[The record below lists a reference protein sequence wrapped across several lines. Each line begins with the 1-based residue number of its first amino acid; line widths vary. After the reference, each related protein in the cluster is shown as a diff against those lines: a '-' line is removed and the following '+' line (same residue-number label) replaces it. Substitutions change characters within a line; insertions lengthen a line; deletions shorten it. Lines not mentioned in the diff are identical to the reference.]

1 MRRYGYLADN
11 KNGVTMAHAGEDPP
25 DQPASS
31 QIRILRRN
39 GLASPTRATACRFPD
54 AERGGG
60 TALPGEAPIGTAL
73 AEAPLAEAARVEAA
87 LRAGAALAGA
97 APAGAAPAEAV
108 PGGDG
113 GPGRPAPWF
122 TRLRKHPLAAHLV
135 LLAGY
140 LITGLAVTWPRVT
153 YLAGRLPATRDAGGY
168 VWDFWWVARQVS
180 HLSSPWS
187 TRSLAA
193 PVGSDLSYH
202 TLMPLPGLVMTPVT
216 LAFGPSLTYNLLSI
230 LCPGLLCYVMYRAA
244 RLWLPTQLGAIAAG
258 GFFGLSAI
266 LTWRSWYQVNLAL
279 GALFLP
285 MALEAAVRLRRQ
297 PGRRQAII
305 LGAVLGA
312 AVLTDQE
319 SAVLTTIVAALVLV
333 PWLAWHP
340 SIARLRATAQAGLA
354 GLIVGS
360 PQFIVMIMQAPANRS
375 LASRAG
381 LLDVNYVASGA
392 ALQQL
397 FAPSPRL
404 ADYGLT
410 SVSRYYHH
418 GPFSIVIVTFGVVLT
433 ALALFGIAVSWRRRH
448 ARSLAL
454 LWLACA
460 LLSLGSALWV
470 GGHRYIPVA
479 EVVHGVRLSM
489 IMPFTWFVRI
499 PGLAT
504 FREANRFTELA
515 LIPMVLLAGTA
526 VEWLRTHIKAG
537 LIPILAL
544 ALLETGWSGNP
555 DIGAMPTALPALDSP
570 IAAQHTKS
578 IVVDLPFGIRGG
590 MPVIGDGFSPETMV
604 LPTADGHP
612 LADALISRIPASTLT
627 GIERRPFYA
636 VLLRAQGGHIHTS
649 ATEFTQ
655 ARANARQMDIGWV
668 LVWRQQP
675 AVLRALRLTGFRRAY
690 EADGVLVYRPAHD
703 VRASRAIRPLATTAV
718 RSAAVDWR

>member
-1 MRRYGYLADN
+1 
-11 KNGVTMAHAGEDPP
+11 MAHAGEDPP
-25 DQPASS
+25 DQPASG
-31 QIRILRRN
+31 QISTLRRN
-39 GLASPTRATACRFPD
+39 GLTSPTRETASRFPD
-54 AERGGG
+54 A
-60 TALPGEAPIGTAL
+60 AL
-73 AEAPLAEAARVEAA
+73 AGGAA
-87 LRAGAALAGA
+87 LAGAALAGA
-97 APAGAAPAEAV
+97 VLAGAVLAEAV

-113 GPGRPAPWF
+113 GPGAPAPWL

-140 LITGLAVTWPRVT
+140 LITGFAVTWPRVT
-153 YLAGRLPATRDAGGY
+153 YLAGRLPATRDAGSY
-168 VWDFWWVARQVS
+168 VWDFWWVARQIS

-187 TRSLAA
+187 TRYLAA

-202 TLMPLPGLVMTPVT
+202 TLMPLPGLVMTPIT

-230 LCPGLLCYVMYRAA
+230 LGPGLLCYVMYRAA
-244 RLWLPTQLGAIAAG
+244 RLWLPTHLGAIAAG

-266 LTWRSWYQVNLAL
+266 LTWRSWYEVNLAL

-285 MALEAAVRLRRQ
+285 MTLEAAVRLRRQ

-319 SAVLTTIVAALVLV
+319 SAVLATIVAALVLA

-340 SIARLRATAQAGLA
+340 SAARLRATALAALA
-354 GLIVGS
+354 GLLAGS
-360 PQFIVMIMQAPANRS
+360 PQFIVMTMQASANRG

-418 GPFSIVIVTFGVVLT
+418 GPYSIVIVTFGVGLT

-470 GGHRYIPVA
+470 GSHRYIPVA
-479 EVVHGVRLSM
+479 EAVHGVRLSM

-515 LIPMVLLAGTA
+515 LVPMVLLAGAA

-555 DIGAMPTALPALDSP
+555 GIGTMPTALPALDGP

-590 MPVIGDGFSPETMV
+590 LPVIGDGFSPETMV

-636 VLLRAQGGHIHTS
+636 ALLHAQGGQIQTT
-649 ATEFTQ
+649 ATEFAQ
-655 ARANARQMDIGWV
+655 ARANARQMNIGWV
-668 LVWRQQP
+668 LVWRQQT
-675 AVLRALRLTGFRRAY
+675 AVLRVLRLTGFRRAY

-703 VRASRAIRPLATTAV
+703 VRASPATQSPATAAA

>member
-1 MRRYGYLADN
+1 MRRHGYLADN

-25 DQPASS
+25 DQPATG
-31 QIRILRRN
+31 QIRTLRRS
-39 GLASPTRATACRFPD
+39 GLTSPTWEAAYRFP
-54 AERGGG
+54 A
-60 TALPGEAPIGTAL
+60 
-73 AEAPLAEAARVEAA
+73 
-87 LRAGAALAGA
+87 A
-97 APAGAAPAEAV
+97 APAGLV

-113 GPGRPAPWF
+113 APSTPGPWF
-122 TRLRKHPLAAHLV
+122 TRLRKHPLAPHLV

-153 YLAGRLPATRDAGGY
+153 YLAGRLPAIRDAGGY
-168 VWDFWWVARQVS
+168 VWDFWWMARQVS

-187 TRSLAA
+187 TRYIAA

-202 TLMPLPGLVMTPVT
+202 TLMPLPGLVMTPIT
-216 LAFGPSLTYNLLSI
+216 LAFGPSLSYNLLSI

-266 LTWRSWYQVNLAL
+266 LTWRSWYEVNLAL

-285 MALEAAVRLRRQ
+285 MALEAAVRLRRR

-319 SAVLTTIVAALVLV
+319 SAVLATIVAALVLV
-333 PWLAWHP
+333 PWLAWRP
-340 SIARLRATAQAGLA
+340 SLARLRATALAGLA
-354 GLIVGS
+354 GLIAGS
-360 PQFIVMIMQAPANRS
+360 PQFIVMIMQASANRG
-375 LASRAG
+375 LAARAG
-381 LLDVNYVASGA
+381 LLDVNYVFSGA

-410 SVSRYYHH
+410 SVSGYYHH
-418 GPFSIVIVTFGVVLT
+418 GPYSIVIATFGVVLT

-448 ARSLAL
+448 ARALAL
-454 LWLACA
+454 LALACA
-460 LLSLGSALWV
+460 LLSLGSSLWV
-470 GGHRYIPVA
+470 GSHRYVPVA
-479 EVVHGVRLSM
+479 EMVHGVRLSM

-515 LIPMVLLAGTA
+515 LVPMVLLAGAA
-526 VEWLRTHIKAG
+526 VEWLRTRIKAG

-555 DIGAMPTALPALDSP
+555 GIGTMPTSLPRLDGP
-570 IAAQHTKS
+570 IAAQHTNS
-578 IVVDLPFGIRGG
+578 IVVDIPFGIRGG
-590 MPVIGDGFSPETMV
+590 MPVIGDGFAPETMV

-627 GIERRPFYA
+627 GIERSPFYA
-636 VLLRAQGGHIHTS
+636 ALLRAQGGHI
-649 ATEFTQ
+649 ATTVAEFTR
-655 ARANARQMDIGWV
+655 ARASARQMNIGWV

-675 AVLRALRLTGFRRAY
+675 AVLRVLRLSGFRLAY
-690 EADGVLVYRPAHD
+690 QADGVLVYRPARD
-703 VRASRAIRPLATTAV
+703 VVRAGSATLPLASGAV
-718 RSAAVDWR
+718 RSAAAARR

>member
-1 MRRYGYLADN
+1 MLPQSMRWYGYLADN
-11 KNGVTMAHAGEDPP
+11 KNGVTMPHAGEDPP
-25 DQPASS
+25 DQPASG
-31 QIRILRRN
+31 QIRTLRRN
-39 GLASPTRATACRFPD
+39 GLTSPTQETAYPFRDPGL
-54 AERGGG
+54 AAGTER
-60 TALPGEAPIGTAL
+60 PGAGPTGTAL
-73 AEAPLAEAARVEAA
+73 AGAVPGQAR
-87 LRAGAALAGA
+87 
-97 APAGAAPAEAV
+97 PAEAV
-108 PGGDG
+108 PGGDS
-113 GPGRPAPWF
+113 GPGTPAPWF
-122 TRLRKHPLAAHLV
+122 TRLRKHPLAAHLA

-168 VWDFWWVARQVS
+168 VWDFWWVARQIS

-187 TRSLAA
+187 TQYLAA

-216 LAFGPSLTYNLLSI
+216 LAFGPSLTYTLLSV
-230 LCPGLLCYVMYRAA
+230 LCPGLLCYLMYRAA

-266 LTWRSWYQVNLAL
+266 LTWRSWYEVNLAL

-297 PGRRQAII
+297 PARRQAVI

-319 SAVLTTIVAALVLV
+319 SAVLATIVAALVLV

-340 SIARLRATAQAGLA
+340 SVARLRAAALAGLA
-354 GLIVGS
+354 GLLAGS
-360 PQFIVMIMQAPANRS
+360 PQFIVMIMQASANRG
-375 LASRAG
+375 LASRPG

-410 SVSRYYHH
+410 PVSRYYHH

-433 ALALFGIAVSWRRRH
+433 ALALVGIAVSWRRRH

-460 LLSLGSALWV
+460 LLSLGSVVWV
-470 GGHRYIPVA
+470 GDHHYVPLA

-489 IMPFTWFVRI
+489 IMPFTWFTRL
-499 PGLAT
+499 PGLSS

-515 LIPMVLLAGTA
+515 MVPVVLLAGSA
-526 VEWLRTHIKAG
+526 VEWLREHAG
-537 LIPILAL
+537 AWLIPVLVL
-544 ALLETGWSGNP
+544 ALLETGWSVNP
-555 DIGAMPTALPALDSP
+555 AVGSMPPSLPALDRP
-570 IAAQHTKS
+570 IAAQHTQS
-578 IVVDLPFGIRGG
+578 IVVDVPFGIRGG
-590 MPVIGDGFSPETMV
+590 MPVIGDGFAPASMV
-604 LPTADGHP
+604 PASADGHP
-612 LADALISRIPASTLT
+612 LANALISRIPPGTLK
-627 GIERRPFYA
+627 GIEGSAFYA
-636 VLLRAQGGHIHTS
+636 ALLNAQGGQHQTTS
-649 ATEFTQ
+649 AQFRAAKLS
-655 ARANARQMDIGWV
+655 ARRMNIGWV
-668 LVWRQQP
+668 LVWHREP
-675 AVLRALRLTGFRRAY
+675 HLLRLLRLSGFRPAY
-690 EADGVLVYRPAHD
+690 QADGVQVYRPAQD
-703 VRASRAIRPLATTAV
+703 MTRAAPGSRPLAG
-718 RSAAVDWR
+718 R